1 MQGKDSEKPTG
12 LLKGKPT
19 GLCIPLYRICAL
31 SYELCTSQCNTN
43 AVLCEKKISNNSSI
57 FHDFILL
64 FFLPVSFLPRQLTEP
79 SKRNR
84 TSFHCNLYQSWEMS
98 FPKSMC
104 EGRGRAIG
112 VQEETEAREEGSDG
126 VGGSYL
132 VPSETRAGRISYW
145 GLFVE
150 ETLRLWDSGIVRESP
165 SADLSRRGHGEKF
178 ERKERWGDTRR
189 KAESRTQGGIT
200 FWGRK
205 RKTLGHKC
213 KTLLWFSTKMGT
225 GTYRNFVHIPGI
237 YKLCKWCRMCFE
249 LLKLLN

>member
-57 FHDFILL
+57 FHDFILVFFYL
-64 FFLPVSFLPRQLTEP
+64 FHSCHGSWQSHQRETGRLFTVTYIKVEKWAFQSQCVREVGGR
-79 SKRNR
+79 SGCKKR
-84 TSFHCNLYQSWEMS
+84 
-98 FPKSMC
+98 PKLQR
-104 EGRGRAIG
+104 RGLM
-112 VQEETEAREEGSDG
+112 VL
-126 VGGSYL
+126 GGSYL